1 MSDRRRRIAAEDL
14 GNGLTSGLP
23 HPLDVYVNVNYDIL
37 MLTKRASVPS
47 GAVGKA
53 GERRFTIRDLAEEF
67 GCTHR
72 TIRFYEDQGLLKPH
86 REGQA
91 RIFSHRD
98 RARLSL
104 ILRGRRLGFSLA
116 EIAEMLNLYDADPGH
131 VRQLKVALQKGRAR
145 LAQLERQRA
154 DIEAAIAELREL
166 ESIVLEKLRQQ
177 GMAPEG

>member
-1 MSDRRRRIAAEDL
+1 
-14 GNGLTSGLP
+14 
-23 HPLDVYVNVNYDIL
+23 
-37 MLTKRASVPS
+37 MLTEKAAGSR
-47 GAVGKA
+47 GAAAKDD
-53 GERRFTIRDLAEEF
+53 ERHFTIRDLADEF

-72 TIRFYEDQGLLKPH
+72 TIRFYEDQGLLKPR

-104 ILRGRRLGFSLA
+104 ILRGRRLGFSIA

-131 VRQLKVALQKGRAR
+131 VRQLKLALEKGRAR

-154 DIEAAIAELREL
+154 DIETAIAELREL
-166 ESIVLEKLRQQ
+166 ESIVVEKLRQQ
-177 GMAPEG
+177 GATAER

>member
-1 MSDRRRRIAAEDL
+1 
-14 GNGLTSGLP
+14 
-23 HPLDVYVNVNYDIL
+23 
-37 MLTKRASVPS
+37 MLTEKAAVSR
-47 GAVGKA
+47 GAAAKA
-53 GERRFTIRDLAEEF
+53 DERHFTIRDLADEF

-72 TIRFYEDQGLLKPH
+72 TIRFYEDQGLLKPR

-104 ILRGRRLGFSLA
+104 ILRGRRLGFSIA

-131 VRQLKVALQKGRAR
+131 VRQLKLALEKGRAR

-154 DIEAAIAELREL
+154 DIETAIAELREL
-166 ESIVLEKLRQQ
+166 ESIVVEKLRQQ
-177 GMAPEG
+177 GATAER

>member
-1 MSDRRRRIAAEDL
+1 MLSHNAAETRT
-14 GNGLTSGLP
+14 G
-23 HPLDVYVNVNYDIL
+23 
-37 MLTKRASVPS
+37 PS
-47 GAVGKA
+47 KA
-53 GERRFTIRDLAEEF
+53 DDHFTIRDLAKEF
-67 GCTHR
+67 DCTHR
-72 TIRFYEDQGLLKPH
+72 TIRFYEDQGLLHPR

-116 EIAEMLNLYDADPGH
+116 EIGEMLNLYDADPDH
-131 VRQLKVALQKGRAR
+131 VRQLSVALEKGRVR

-166 ESIVLEKLRQQ
+166 ESIVIEKLRQQ
-177 GMAPEG
+177 GVAPER

>member
-1 MSDRRRRIAAEDL
+1 
-14 GNGLTSGLP
+14 
-23 HPLDVYVNVNYDIL
+23 
-37 MLTKRASVPS
+37 MLTKRAGVPS

-53 GERRFTIRDLAEEF
+53 GQRRFTIRDLAEEF

-72 TIRFYEDQGLLKPH
+72 TIRFYEDQGLLDPQ
-86 REGQA
+86 RQGQA

-131 VRQLKVALQKGRAR
+131 VRQLSVALEKGRAR

-166 ESIVLEKLRQQ
+166 EAIVVDKLRQHDSQ
-177 GMAPEG
+177 TLIASEE

>member
-1 MSDRRRRIAAEDL
+1 
-14 GNGLTSGLP
+14 
-23 HPLDVYVNVNYDIL
+23 
-37 MLTKRASVPS
+37 MLTEKA
-47 GAVGKA
+47 AVSRSAAAKA
-53 GERRFTIRDLAEEF
+53 DERHFTIRDLADEF

-72 TIRFYEDQGLLKPH
+72 TIRFYEDQGLLKPR

-104 ILRGRRLGFSLA
+104 ILRGRRLGFSIA

-131 VRQLKVALQKGRAR
+131 VRQLKLALEKGRTR

-154 DIEAAIAELREL
+154 DIETAIAELREL
-166 ESIVLEKLRQQ
+166 ESIVVEKLRQQ
-177 GMAPEG
+177 GATAER

>member
-1 MSDRRRRIAAEDL
+1 
-14 GNGLTSGLP
+14 
-23 HPLDVYVNVNYDIL
+23 
-37 MLTKRASVPS
+37 MLTEKAAGSR
-47 GAVGKA
+47 GAAAKA
-53 GERRFTIRDLAEEF
+53 DERHFTIRDLADEF

-72 TIRFYEDQGLLKPH
+72 TIRFYEDQGLLKPR

-104 ILRGRRLGFSLA
+104 ILRGRRLGFSIA

-131 VRQLKVALQKGRAR
+131 VRQLKLALEKGRTR

-154 DIEAAIAELREL
+154 DIETAIAELREL
-166 ESIVLEKLRQQ
+166 ESIVVEKLRQQ
-177 GMAPEG
+177 GATAER